1 MHTVVDPLRD
11 RSISPKRAR
20 SYRDNRNPSTASRG
34 SKLSPEQLLSL
45 LTSHD
50 ILPFTLGKLPGAY
63 LLNLRTNKSW
73 KWLSMITV
81 CIFTLRDAM
90 RTVQTAF
97 EIPAYSEKHKTPPID
112 DEVALIAK
120 SLKDN
125 SIQLYVEHRPANDH
139 ITPVRDLIQEGALY
153 ADTRKAF
160 RRFTCDTRK
169 PEKRGF
175 DREEGGAQN
184 GVEDEG
190 EGDVDDEDIY
200 EPTEDDLRVDDE
212 EFLREPGD
220 LLAAAIELVDSEL
233 IDSDT
238 EEAEEE

>member
-34 SKLSPEQLLSL
+34 SKLSPEQLLSFFRQEFRWIFSL

-153 ADTRKAF
+153 ADTQ
-160 RRFTCDTRK
+160 
-169 PEKRGF
+169 
-175 DREEGGAQN
+175 GGAQN